1 MAILNS
7 DDDLKKYDPA
17 VTRLVD
23 ATYSQSDFA
32 DQRTEALAWLN
43 RCIDLNNPQGIDRS
57 EEDRA
62 DGYLLEKEELER
74 AAAYYALYLIYQAN
88 IKSAGDPR
96 DVKSGHW
103 RRRAYETLNN
113 ATVEF
118 DTDGDGDTNYSYR
131 ITSARIAR
139 G

>member
-23 ATYSQSDFA
+23 ATYSQADFS
-32 DQRTEALAWLN
+32 DQRAEALAWLH
-43 RCIDLNNPQGIDRS
+43 RCIDLNNPQGIDQS
-57 EEDRA
+57 EEDRT

-88 IKSAGDPR
+88 IKAAGDPR
-96 DVKSGHW
+96 DVKSVHW

-118 DTDGDGDTNYSYR
+118 DTDGDGDTNYAYR
-131 ITSARIAR
+131 VASARIAR